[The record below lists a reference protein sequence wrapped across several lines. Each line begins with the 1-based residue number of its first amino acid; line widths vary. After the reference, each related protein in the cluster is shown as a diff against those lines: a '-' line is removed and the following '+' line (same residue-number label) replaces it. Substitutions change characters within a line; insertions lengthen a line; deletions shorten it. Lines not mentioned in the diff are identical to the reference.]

1 MKISCILKSVVNKFW
16 SIEKSTIN
24 YINNKNYNSFSPNS
38 NEIIAIL
45 SVSLKKVFNNNL
57 FFNSINKTFSCDLPE
72 KIINICYHLRILLIE
87 TISHDNKFLSK
98 GKKFFNTKP
107 EF

>member
-1 MKISCILKSVVNKFW
+1 MICEDCMHSKSVVNKFW

-45 SVSLKKVFNNNL
+45 IISLKKVFNNNW
-57 FFNSINKTFSCDLPE
+57 FFNSINITLSCDLPE
-72 KIINICYHLRILLIE
+72 KIINICYHLRILFIEIE
-87 TISHDNKFLSK
+87 TISHNNKF
-98 GKKFFNTKP
+98 
-107 EF
+107 